1 MSKGRIWALVI
12 GGIGM
17 TQCFRHDLGTGVQ
30 GLIGIPSIA
39 LLFYGIGLTGKGK

>member
-12 GGIGM
+12 GGLGM
-17 TQCFRHDLGTGVQ
+17 TQTFRTDLGLGVQ
-30 GLIGIPSIA
+30 GLIVVPSIA